1 MRSVRA
7 TTHPD
12 DAARQVWDAVVVG
25 AGPAGALAARE
36 LARAGRSALLV
47 DRARFPR
54 WKVCGACLNGRAL
67 DVLAAA
73 GLGGLVERE
82 GGVPLTDFRVW
93 AGGRSARIGLPRGY
107 AISRSRLDAALVE
120 AAIEAGAAFLPGT
133 RAALGPVGGAAGGVR
148 GVTLRGADGGT
159 TEIAARVAIAADGL
173 GGSFL
178 GADLGPPRRAS
189 ARSRIGAGGTVR
201 GGSAFFR
208 PGTIYM
214 AVARGGYVGLVRLED
229 GTLNVGAALDRDL
242 VRGRGGLGPAIAAC
256 LAESGLP
263 DLPEVVETAW
273 KGTATLTRGAAR
285 PAGERLLL
293 VGDAAR
299 YVEPFTGEGMA
310 WALASAAAAAPFVAA
325 AAGEWDREH
334 ERRWAEIFERRIGR
348 PQRRCR
354 AIAWAL
360 RRPLLVRAAVRALAG
375 APALAAPLVRGLD
388 SAPRAGRP

>member
-1 MRSVRA
+1 MRIAPTIDSR
-7 TTHPD
+7 T
-12 DAARQVWDAVVVG
+12 AAKRSWDAIVVG
-25 AGPAGALAARE
+25 AGPSGALTARE

-67 DVLAAA
+67 DVLEAA

-82 GGVPLTDFRVW
+82 GGVRLAAFRVW
-93 AGGRSARIGLPRGY
+93 AGGRSAEIGLPRGF
-107 AISRSRLDAALVE
+107 ALSRSRLDAALVE
-120 AAIEAGAAFLPGT
+120 AAIEAGASFLPET
-133 RAALGPVGGAAGGVR
+133 RAALDPVEGAAR
-148 GVTLRGADGGT
+148 GVALRGADG
-159 TEIAARVAIAADGL
+159 AAVVAAASVVVAADGL
-173 GGSFL
+173 GGSFV
-178 GADLGPPRRAS
+178 GAEEGPRREAS
-189 ARSRIGAGGTVR
+189 PRSRIGAGGVVS
-201 GGSAFFR
+201 GGPAFFR

-229 GTLNVGAALDRDL
+229 GSLNVGAALDRGL
-242 VRGRGGLGPAIAAC
+242 VRDRGGLGPAIAAC
-256 LAESGLP
+256 LREAGLP
-263 DLPEVVETAW
+263 RVSGIRKTAW

-285 PAGERLLL
+285 PAAERLIL

-310 WALASAAAAAPFVAA
+310 WALASGAAAAPFAAA
-325 AAGEWDREH
+325 AAGGWSRER
-334 ERRWAEIFERRIGR
+334 ERRWEELFDRRIGG

-360 RRPLLVRAAVRALAG
+360 RRPLLVRTAVAALAA

-388 SAPRAGRP
+388 SAPRVGRP